1 MNMKKWTVLFVSML
15 VMSVTTWAGNDKPIQ
30 ISQMPQAAQQFI
42 KKHFTNQ
49 SVAVAKVETEL
60 LDKNYDVIFTNG
72 DKVEFNKKGQWTNI
86 DCKHT
91 QVPVEVIPMAIQ
103 KYVSQQFPNAKV
115 VKIEITDRK
124 GYEVDLSNGFDIEFD
139 KKMNVIDLDK

>member
-1 MNMKKWTVLFVSML
+1 MKKWTILFVSML
-15 VMSVTTWAGNDKPIQ
+15 VMSVTVWAGNDKPIQ

-42 KKHFTNQ
+42 QKHFANQ
-49 SVAVAKVETEL
+49 SVAVAKMESEL

-72 DKVEFNKKGQWTNI
+72 DKVEFNKKGQWTKV

-91 QVPVEVIPMAIQ
+91 QVPVEVIPVAIQ
-103 KYVSQQFPNAKV
+103 KYVSQQFPDAKV
-115 VKIEITDRK
+115 VRIEVTDRK

-139 KKMNVIDLDK
+139 KKMNVIEIDR

>member
-1 MNMKKWTVLFVSML
+1 MNMKKWTILFVSML

-103 KYVSQQFPNAKV
+103 KYVSQQFPNVKV

>member
-1 MNMKKWTVLFVSML
+1 MKKWTILFVSML

-86 DCKHT
+86 DCKRT

>member
-1 MNMKKWTVLFVSML
+1 MKKWTILFVSML

-42 KKHFTNQ
+42 KKPFTNQ

>member
-1 MNMKKWTVLFVSML
+1 MKKWTILFVSML
-15 VMSVTTWAGNDKPIQ
+15 VMSVTVWAGNDKPIQ

-42 KKHFTNQ
+42 KKHFANQ
-49 SVAVAKVETEL
+49 SVAVAKMESEL

-72 DKVEFNKKGQWTNI
+72 DKVEFNKKGQWTKV

-91 QVPVEVIPMAIQ
+91 QVPVEVIPVVIQ
-103 KYVSQQFPNAKV
+103 KYVSQHFPDAKV
-115 VKIEITDRK
+115 VKIEVTDRK

-139 KKMNVIDLDK
+139 KKMNVIDIDR